1 MLREPGLSFVDA
13 ALLSGCAAAPE
24 PSEHVGELLQI
35 AFAAK
40 HRCSDALDGGIVF
53 VFLIHDQS
61 SWLKSMSIR
70 SS

>member
-1 MLREPGLSFVDA
+1 MLREPGLSFVHA

-24 PSEHVGELLQI
+24 PSEYVGELLQI

-40 HRCSDALDGGIVF
+40 HRGRDALDGGI